1 MGNTIQIKTGSGA
14 PKGILVKGELG
25 FDTTNKKL
33 YIGLGETN
41 PFMVTAD
48 YLPLNGGKMIGPIS
62 FQSSS
67 LPDKTLEF
75 VCGIDSFANGGELGR
90 QSKDNFLSGYAKTSD
105 LANYVTT
112 NTAQTIVAAKTFD
125 GEQKYY
131 NTSYCPTITDTASGV
146 GCAFKASRGLFNEA
160 LIDKIIM
167 TSSTKKIPFYKYTG
181 TSGGAMSGLTEVASI
196 DTSGNATFNGAIH
209 IKSTAD
215 ASADSESTIPPLTI
229 GDRNGSHIII
239 DGNEIISKNG
249 TGTMQTLYL
258 QDTGGETKACGD
270 FVVAGKIKG
279 IIKQLWTN
287 SNSSATFTAQ
297 DISLNYSGYN
307 TLILIFRRRTDS
319 ATCCTVTIPAT
330 SGANYQSI
338 INYISGN
345 TAKIQ
350 KRDFT
355 INASSISFGA
365 GWQQGS
371 TNGTDNNANIPV
383 AIWAF

>member
-1 MGNTIQIKTGSGA
+1 MDNIIQIKTGSRA
-14 PKGILVKGELG
+14 PDSGFLAVSELG
-25 FDTTNKKL
+25 FDKQNKDL
-33 YIGLGETN
+33 YIGLEENGLLKLNYDDLKDFGITASATEINVLDGVIANTTQLN
-41 PFMVTAD
+41 YLVGVTSGIQSQLD
-48 YLPLNGGKMIGPIS
+48 NKVTLN
-62 FQSSS
+62 
-67 LPDKTLEF
+67 
-75 VCGIDSFANGGELGR
+75 
-90 QSKDNFLSGYAKTSD
+90 
-105 LANYVTT
+105 TT
-112 NTAQTIVAAKTFD
+112 QTITDVKTFKASNIFD
-125 GEQKYY
+125 GEQKYF
-131 NTSYCPTITDTASGV
+131 NTTHCPTVTDTAGGV

-181 TSGGAMSGLTEVASI
+181 ASGGAMTGLTEVASI
-196 DTSGNATFNGAIH
+196 DTNGSAVFNGTIH

-215 ASADSESTIPPLTI
+215 ASGTSESTIPPLTI
-229 GDRNGSHIII
+229 GDRSGSHMVI

-249 TGTMQTLYL
+249 TGAMQTLYL
-258 QDTGGETKACGD
+258 QDAGGETKACGD
-270 FVVAGKIKG
+270 LVVAGKIKG

-319 ATCCTVTIPAT
+319 ATCCTVTIPAA
-330 SGANYQSI
+330 SGASYQSI
-338 INYISGN
+338 INYVSGN